1 MKSEDRERM
10 LALIKQRLD
19 ETPVEEVLEQLH
31 AGNGGGGPTCAEF
44 IESFDL
50 PDANPDFL
58 EDPVVEN
65 EADRAAAKRFL
76 ACCAGEDAWVPSE
89 QRLLRLVKIGWLE
102 HLPTGAWAA
111 TPALRVALNA
121 AESA

>member
-1 MKSEDRERM
+1 M

-44 IESFDL
+44 VESFDL
-50 PDANPDFL
+50 PGANPDFL

-65 EADRAAAKRFL
+65 EADRNAAKRFL
-76 ACCAGEDAWVPSE
+76 ACCAGEESWAPSE
-89 QRLLRLVKIGWLE
+89 QRLLRQVKLGWVE
-102 HLPTGAWAA
+102 HLSNGAWAA
-111 TPALRVALNA
+111 TPALQVALDA
-121 AESA
+121 AQSA